1 MECFTH
7 TELAILLIGV
17 AGFAFGVGVGV
28 LVGGTL
34 R

>member
-7 TELAILLIGV
+7 TELAILLVGV
-17 AGFAFGVGVGV
+17 FGFAFGLCV
-28 LVGGTL
+28 LIGGAL

>member
-7 TELAILLIGV
+7 TELAILLLGV
-17 AGFAFGVGVGV
+17 GGFCFGVGVLIGV
-28 LVGGTL
+28 TL

>member
-17 AGFAFGVGVGV
+17 AGFAFGVGV